1 MPKPKKSWKSF
12 ESSKSVNEGAR
23 QTSEPEIC
31 EVDELSQEDPMDVQ
45 EPMFKRSKSLDDE
58 EMPAAAEAAAEPMS
72 PISAELL
79 HPSLP
84 SHPGSTDGF
93 TDRRIQ
99 SAAATIAGTAGML
112 LAGPVSG
119 MALGAG
125 ALYAS
130 TREDM
135 TGTVARKAGSMYLQV
150 ADRAVD
156 EGVRVVDHG
165 MKKLSEAVD
174 HMATS
179 SSLPDPVKAGL
190 RRLGADGSASTG
202 YPTANADEARKL
214 LQKYSDRVPVFCYRS
229 THANLPDLPKCKF
242 AVPRTWTCS
251 EFKYLVH
258 RQLVEALRGGTGVD
272 QTIYIFVNG
281 ITPKTSSLMSELYDK
296 FQGDDGF
303 LHVKYSAENTLG

>member
-12 ESSKSVNEGAR
+12 DPSKNVNEGAR
-23 QTSEPEIC
+23 QTSEPERC
-31 EVDELSQEDPMDVQ
+31 EVEELSQGDPMDVQ
-45 EPMFKRSKSLDDE
+45 EPTPKRSKSLDDE
-58 EMPAAAEAAAEPMS
+58 EMAAATEAAAEALS
-72 PISAELL
+72 PASAELL
-79 HPSLP
+79 QHSLP
-84 SHPGSTDGF
+84 NHPASTDGH

-99 SAAATIAGTAGML
+99 SAAATLAGTAGML

-150 ADRAVD
+150 ADRAID
-156 EGVRVVDHG
+156 EGVRVVDQG
-165 MKKLSEAVD
+165 IKKLGEAVD
-174 HMATS
+174 QMATS

-190 RRLGADGSASTG
+190 RRLGGDSSASRSN
-202 YPTANADEARKL
+202 PTADADEARKL
-214 LQKYSDRVPVFCYRS
+214 LQKYPDRVPVFCYRS
-229 THANLPDLPKCKF
+229 THANLPDLPKRKF

-251 EFKYLVH
+251 EFKYLIH
-258 RQLVEALRGGTGVD
+258 RQLVEALRGGTSVD

-281 ITPKTSSLMSELYDK
+281 ITPKTSSVMSEMYDQFK
-296 FQGDDGF
+296 GDDGF

>member
-12 ESSKSVNEGAR
+12 DPSKSVNEGSR
-23 QTSEPEIC
+23 PSSEPERC
-31 EVDELSQEDPMDVQ
+31 EVDELSQGDPMDVQ
-45 EPMFKRSKSLDDE
+45 EPMLKRTKSQSDE
-58 EMPAAAEAAAEPMS
+58 EMPAASEAAGEPMS
-72 PISAELL
+72 PASAEFLQ
-79 HPSLP
+79 P
-84 SHPGSTDGF
+84 SHPASTDGH

-99 SAAATIAGTAGML
+99 SAAATIAGTAGVL

-135 TGTVARKAGSMYLQV
+135 TGTVARKAGSLYLQV

-156 EGVRVVDHG
+156 EGVRVVDEG
-165 MKKLSEAVD
+165 MKKLGEAVD
-174 HMATS
+174 QMATS

-190 RRLGADGSASTG
+190 RRLGGGSSAS
-202 YPTANADEARKL
+202 ASNLKADADEARKL
-214 LQKYSDRVPVFCYRS
+214 LLKYPDRLPVFCQRS
-229 THANLPDLPKCKF
+229 THANLPDLPKSKF

-258 RQLVEALRGGTGVD
+258 RQLTEALRGGTGVD

-296 FQGDDGF
+296 YRGDDGF